1 MKEQV
6 IEFETA
12 KLAKEKGF
20 PTLEYG
26 YEYNKEGQVVDP
38 TFSKGG
44 YSIPT
49 QSLLQK
55 WLREL
60 HNVDVQI
67 TSYRKHNQKVYSQE
81 VYYGDFINNSSV
93 RKTAR
98 ENSVY
103 ITFSKYEEALE
114 KGLKEALI
122 NII

>member
-49 QSLLQK
+49 QSLLHR
-55 WLREL
+55 WLMEI
-60 HNVDVQI
+60 HGYYVIVIPTI
-67 TSYRKHNQKVYSQE
+67 TSNWTFKIINVLKKNTMEIPPYTDVSGE
-81 VYYGDFINNSSV
+81 DFPN
-93 RKTAR
+93 
-98 ENSVY
+98 
-103 ITFSKYEEALE
+103 FQQALE
-114 KGLKEALI
+114 KGLKEALKLI
-122 NII
+122 